1 MRKHTGGADFGDLC
15 SRESVKA
22 GDLVKLKKLGQ
33 KEVKIPAL
41 DKNGV
46 QHGWKTV
53 HRNEW
58 QLENLGV
65 KGVDRTPSASKELV
79 LNSPDMLL
87 KQQQR
92 MAQFTQQKASTLQ
105 SEQKLKTGIKFW
117 GL

>member
-1 MRKHTGGADFGDLC
+1 
-15 SRESVKA
+15 ESVKA
-22 GDLVKLKKLGQ
+22 GDLVRLKKLGQ

-65 KGVDRTPSASKELV
+65 KGIDRTPSASKELV

-105 SEQKLKTGIKFW
+105 SEQKLKTGIKFL